1 MNQFF
6 KNTKGQVAIFVV
18 LIFQVLFILFA
29 MSINVA
35 MLAYD
40 KINLQNSLDLAAYY
54 GAKKQSEVLSAM
66 AYINYQM
73 RQNWKLLSWR
83 YRILGT
89 LTQHRGDTGFDYWCP
104 QGKSFYDNPQ
114 VIKECKLNNQN
125 TCNNQRGHFA
135 TDIYPGYCDAYYY
148 VCISNSLW
156 KRGVKFDKENL
167 CIQHGK
173 RIQSIYSL
181 DIISGSQ
188 IAMPWIHDVEREI
201 ESLKKEISRSCPQE
215 GALNWLMTQFFLT
228 HFRLDQRDRKI
239 MMREI
244 YERTL
249 RQGRDLDGERISDGA
264 NKVFCGNLS
273 QTNCKSTKF
282 CSLNNNICLPKSK
295 GNSDFIELNSFNDK
309 GFEDIFKKI
318 NVWPVLQFLSI
329 KGDNY
334 DKDKG
339 SGCEL
344 KIKPHYQP
352 NPGSSNLPFF
362 ESSKKSLTDS
372 THNLATHLTPEVKTK
387 FKYNTLQHF
396 DPDST
401 NPLSNLTLSFVK
413 DPKQIL
419 YYGLSLEFDYES
431 KHQVFSL
438 RTPIKFKASS
448 FAKPFGSSFGPQ
460 PKQIDPLIP
469 VHYPG
474 APSVIPSN
482 LSHIHPYWFQPN
494 YSRFPGD
501 KWGLIDKRLH
511 DNSQTMNFLN
521 KHFRYHERVKRVYT
535 MEDYFHL
542 TLTGGPHDPL
552 ARNNDPFTFTRLM
565 ELMAVYPD
573 LYDISYYSIL
583 GNYHQTYFPKV
594 CKLLTGSLCDPAGD
608 NSFSSSGRTA
618 YVRGDFGW
626 PDTDTYIKKNREEK
640 NELEI
645 SIAPYFLYQ
654 GQGNKRIREGQNI
667 LNLPDDIVTSS
678 PAPQTPAQLI
688 GQNWGI
694 GPIYSDNN
702 PRENAPPHPL
712 TQGNLFYP
720 WLASSPN
727 SAEKLP
733 GGLLSSW
740 VNPNPLDYREY
751 SFDTNRFLNCKSKAE
766 KDRPVPSDCAAG
778 GRSTYSVKLISC
790 ETVKEFENQDSA
802 FMAKACPN

>member
-1 MNQFF
+1 MLISCSDKPVISEIREIF
-6 KNTKGQVAIFVV
+6 KFLPTIKSQKEWLANKSLRGLSSIEMRFLKNAKGQVAIFVV

-66 AYINYQM
+66 AHINYQM

-89 LTQHRGDTGFDYWCP
+89 LAQHRGDTGFDYWCP
-104 QGKSFYDNPQ
+104 QNKNAYSESPVTYRPDRLQ
-114 VIKECKLNNQN
+114 CQN
-125 TCNNQRGHFA
+125 TQNSYCSGTSGYFDSNV
-135 TDIYPGYCDAYYY
+135 YPGYCDPYYF
-148 VCISNSLW
+148 VCISHNLW
-156 KRGVKFDKENL
+156 KRGVKRDEENFCTTL
-167 CIQHGK
+167 NYKIEPVTPL
-173 RIQSIYSL
+173 RIIGGFMVEAHLAARAITDLQS
-181 DIISGSQ
+181 
-188 IAMPWIHDVEREI
+188 E
-201 ESLKKEISRSCPQE
+201 LKQSCPQE
-215 GALNWLMTQFFLT
+215 GALNWLMTQFFMT
-228 HFRLDQRDRKI
+228 HFRLDQKDRKSMI
-239 MMREI
+239 KELYI
-244 YERTL
+244 KTL
-249 RQGRDLDGERISDGA
+249 YQGRDLDGESIFEGA
-264 NKVFCGNLS
+264 KKVFCKNLS
-273 QTNCKSTKF
+273 SANKKSLKDLCNPSSSSSSVLDSF
-282 CSLNNNICLPKSK
+282 DSFK
-295 GNSDFIELNSFNDK
+295 GEN
-309 GFEDIFKKI
+309 FESIFKKV
-318 NVWPVLQFLSI
+318 NVWPVLQFLDTYLKAPGDCEAKIRKHSI
-329 KGDNY
+329 NGGVQEAIN
-334 DKDKG
+334 
-339 SGCEL
+339 EL
-344 KIKPHYQP
+344 SQTPAHPLVQY
-352 NPGSSNLPFF
+352 LR
-362 ESSKKSLTDS
+362 D
-372 THNLATHLTPEVKTK
+372 PEVQRR
-387 FKYNTLQHF
+387 FQRNEEQRF
-396 DPDST
+396 FREDRDPLRD
-401 NPLSNLTLSFVK
+401 LTLSFVK

-482 LSHIHPYWFQPN
+482 LSRIHPYWFQPN

-521 KHFRYHERVKRVYT
+521 KHFKYDERVKRVYT

-552 ARNNDPFTFTRLM
+552 ARNNDSFTFTRLM

-626 PDTDTYIKKNREEK
+626 PDTDTYIKKIEK
-640 NELEI
+640 KKKRTGDFYCPLFFI
-645 SIAPYFLYQ
+645 S
-654 GQGNKRIREGQNI
+654 R
-667 LNLPDDIVTSS
+667 
-678 PAPQTPAQLI
+678 
-688 GQNWGI
+688 
-694 GPIYSDNN
+694 
-702 PRENAPPHPL
+702 PRQQKNQRG
-712 TQGNLFYP
+712 T
-720 WLASSPN
+720 
-727 SAEKLP
+727 
-733 GGLLSSW
+733 
-740 VNPNPLDYREY
+740 EY
-751 SFDTNRFLNCKSKAE
+751 SKSP
-766 KDRPVPSDCAAG
+766 R
-778 GRSTYSVKLISC
+778 
-790 ETVKEFENQDSA
+790 
-802 FMAKACPN
+802 

>member
-1 MNQFF
+1 MRFL
-6 KNTKGQVAIFVV
+6 KNAKGQVAIFVV

-66 AYINYQM
+66 AHINYQM

-89 LTQHRGDTGFDYWCP
+89 LIQHRGDTGFDYWCP
-104 QGKSFYDNPQ
+104 QNKNAYSGIPLTYTPNRLQ
-114 VIKECKLNNQN
+114 CQN
-125 TCNNQRGHFA
+125 TQNLNCRGTAGYF
-135 TDIYPGYCDAYYY
+135 DSNVYPGYCDAYYF
-148 VCISNSLW
+148 VCISHSLW
-156 KRGVKFDKENL
+156 KRGVQWDQENFCTTVDYYIEPVRRL
-167 CIQHGK
+167 TIKAPFMLEAHLAA
-173 RIQSIYSL
+173 RAITDLQSEL
-181 DIISGSQ
+181 G
-188 IAMPWIHDVEREI
+188 W
-201 ESLKKEISRSCPQE
+201 SCPQE
-215 GALNWLMTQFFLT
+215 GALNWLMTQFFMT
-228 HFRLDQRDRKI
+228 HFRLDQKDRKSMI
-239 MMREI
+239 KELYI
-244 YERTL
+244 KTLYE
-249 RQGRDLDGERISDGA
+249 GRDLDRKSIFEGA
-264 NKVFCGNLS
+264 KKVFCGNLS
-273 QTNCKSTKF
+273 SANKKSLKDLCNPSSSSSSVLDSF
-282 CSLNNNICLPKSK
+282 DSFK
-295 GNSDFIELNSFNDK
+295 GEN
-309 GFEDIFKKI
+309 FESIFKKV
-318 NVWPVLQFLSI
+318 NVWPVLQFLDTYYDDRCKAKIRKHSI
-329 KGDNY
+329 NGGVQEAIKEL
-334 DKDKG
+334 
-339 SGCEL
+339 SGTAASPPTD
-344 KIKPHYQP
+344 PHGLYQY
-352 NPGSSNLPFF
+352 
-362 ESSKKSLTDS
+362 LTDPGVQRRFQRNEEQRFS
-372 THNLATHLTPEVKTK
+372 REDR
-387 FKYNTLQHF
+387 
-396 DPDST
+396 DPLRD
-401 NPLSNLTLSFVK
+401 LTLSFVK

-431 KHQVFSL
+431 EHQVFSL

-482 LSHIHPYWFQPN
+482 LSQINPFWFQPN

-511 DNSQTMNFLN
+511 DNSQAMNFLN
-521 KHFRYHERVKRVYT
+521 KHFRYAKNIKRVYT

-626 PDTDTYIKKNREEK
+626 PDTDKYIEKNRYEK
-640 NELEI
+640 NDLEI

-654 GQGNKRIREGQNI
+654 GQGKTKIREDI
-667 LNLPDDIVTSS
+667 LNRPDDIVTSS
-678 PAPQTPAQLI
+678 PAPSNEAKLI
-688 GQNWGI
+688 GRNWGI
-694 GPIYSDNN
+694 GLLYSENN
-702 PRENAPPHPL
+702 PRNNAPPHPL

-727 SAEKLP
+727 SAENLP

-740 VNPNPLDYREY
+740 VNPNPLNYKGY
-751 SFDTNRFLNCKSKAE
+751 SFDTRRFLKCDHKAE
-766 KDRPVPSDCAAG
+766 KDRPVPSACAAG
-778 GRSTYSVKLISC
+778 GRSLYSVKLISC